1 MTIGAWK
8 NIAELEEELSLV
20 ELNSIITS
28 KRNTEH
34 RLFKV
39 IFATVGV
46 DIDEGE
52 EGSITGDD
60 IRERVAAGT
69 GIPND
74 VVALKGQIGETEGFM
89 IGPDLGYEVE
99 N

>member
-28 KRNTEH
+28 KRDTEH
-34 RLFKV
+34 RWFKV

-46 DIDEGE
+46 DIDEGQA
-52 EGSITGDD
+52 GAITGDD
-60 IRERVAAGT
+60 IKERVASGT
-69 GIPND
+69 GIAND
-74 VVALKGQIGETEGFM
+74 VVGLRGAIGEKEGFM